1 MRQTGILT
9 QFRALAVLAGLAIVL
24 AGCAQDSFF
33 GGGGEL
39 PGLDCPQVAILE
51 APGELTRFSE
61 GKVGNIPHVRFQAR
75 MEVTQVFCDINE
87 KATFVTAG
95 AKLGVFRG
103 PAEATGEVNFSFFVA
118 ILNGY
123 KEVILRQSF
132 PIVVKFDGLQRKIEF
147 EDSVTFQ
154 IDRKENIDPGTY
166 MIYAG
171 FEMSPEE
178 LEFNRRRLR

>member
-1 MRQTGILT
+1 MQL
-9 QFRALAVLAGLAIVL
+9 RALAILAGLATVL
-24 AGCAQDSFF
+24 AGCGKDSYF

-39 PGLDCPQVAILE
+39 FGLACPLVAILE

-61 GKVGNIPHVRFQAR
+61 GKVGNISDVRFQVR
-75 MEVTQVFCDINE
+75 MEITQVSCDIDE
-87 KATFVTAG
+87 RAIFVTTD
-95 AKLGVFRG
+95 AKLGVLRG
-103 PAEATGEVNFSFFVA
+103 PAETTGEVNFSFFVA
-118 ILNGY
+118 ILNGQ
-123 KEVILRQSF
+123 KEVMLRQAF
-132 PIVVKFDGLQRKIEF
+132 PIVVKFDGQERKIEF

-154 IDRKENIDPGTY
+154 IDRKKNVDPGTY